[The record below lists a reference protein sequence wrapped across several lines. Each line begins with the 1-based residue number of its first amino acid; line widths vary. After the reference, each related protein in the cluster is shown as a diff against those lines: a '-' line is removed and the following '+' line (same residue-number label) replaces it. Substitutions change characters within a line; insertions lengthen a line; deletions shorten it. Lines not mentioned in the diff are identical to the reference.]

1 MTNFIIGFGCGFF
14 LAAII
19 AVILGVL
26 AVLSLTM
33 DASDLSR
40 GGSNK
45 LSLLNSRHRR
55 FVD

>member
-1 MTNFIIGFGCGFF
+1 MNNFIIGFGCGFF

-19 AVILGVL
+19 GVILGVL

-40 GGSNK
+40 RGSNK
-45 LSLLNSRHRR
+45 LSLLNSRHRK

>member
-1 MTNFIIGFGCGFF
+1 MNNFIIGFGCGFF

-19 AVILGVL
+19 GVILGVL

-40 GGSNK
+40 RGSNK
-45 LSLLNSRHRR
+45 RSLLNSRHRK

>member
-40 GGSNK
+40 RGSNK